1 MIKGD
6 DWKARA
12 AALLSWSLGLG
23 FGVPGVYGT
32 WYFAGHGEVWTF
44 LGFPT
49 YGDGPFESMG
59 IETSTT
65 LLTMFSLV
73 CLAELVAG
81 WLLWRY
87 RRSGAIIALALLP
100 LELAFWIGFALPLGL
115 VMGLARTALIS
126 LGWPAF
132 GRAPE
137 PRSSR
142 PGAVERQ

>member
-32 WYFAGHGEVWTF
+32 WYFADHGDVWTF

-49 YGDGPFESMG
+49 YGGGPFESMG

-65 LLTMFSLV
+65 LLTAFSLV

-81 WLLWRY
+81 WRMWRY
-87 RRSGAIIALALLP
+87 RRPGAIIALALLP
-100 LELAFWIGFALPLGL
+100 LELAFWIGFALPFGL
-115 VMGLARTALIS
+115 MMGVGRTALIF

-132 GRAPE
+132 GRSAPE
-137 PRSSR
+137 P
-142 PGAVERQ
+142 GAVGR